1 MRASKNW
8 TKNGLRIT
16 LNSYYNL
23 LGYRMNG
30 KASTVYSN
38 EAGGAAQT
46 YRVPKGRYICYGRY
60 ILRLR

>member
-8 TKNGLRIT
+8 TKNGLRVT

-23 LGYRMNG
+23 ITYRMNG
-30 KASTVYSN
+30 KASTAYSSQP
-38 EAGGAAQT
+38 GGAAQS
-46 YRVPKGRYICYGRY
+46 YWVPNGQYICYGRY